1 MVTFVASEQ
10 ASHMSGIA
18 VTVDAAATTNEDN
31 LEPAR
36 ARGTGGI
43 MTMKVGVVRLGA
55 MGGNGATSD
64 RERLCLY
71 SVRHEAEQV
80 KSIAGAVGASSPA
93 EVASNSDIILAF
105 LPYSRQVEQV
115 ALGENGLVEGAHQGA
130 VFVNMSTSSPS
141 TTQKIAKV
149 LAEKQIDVLGSP
161 MNGGPH
167 LALAGTLA
175 LVVGGKTDVLERC
188 RPVLSS
194 LGEIRH
200 VGDVGAGETVKI
212 INNLLLAICTT
223 ANAEALVLGVK
234 AGIDPDKL
242 VDAIVNGVG
251 SNHSMRKQYQQHVL
265 KGDFS
270 ENDLF
275 SVDFMRKDLALAF
288 ELGDELKVPL
298 MFGGMADQMYQAVR
312 AKGRAAN
319 YHPVVVTLLEEL
331 AGVEVRSKT

>member
-1 MVTFVASEQ
+1 MN
-10 ASHMSGIA
+10 M
-18 VTVDAAATTNEDN
+18 
-31 LEPAR
+31 R
-36 ARGTGGI
+36 
-43 MTMKVGVVRLGA
+43 VGVIGLGA
-55 MGGNGATSD
+55 MGGSAVK
-64 RERLCLY
+64 RLLERGFDLVVY
-71 SVRHEAEQV
+71 DVRPEQV
-80 KSIAGAVGASSPA
+80 RAFSQCTPASSPA
-93 EVASNSDIILAF
+93 NVASDSDVVLAF
-105 LPYSRQVEQV
+105 LPYSHHVETV
-115 ALGENGLVEGAHQGA
+115 ALGKSGVIEGARPGS

-141 TTQKIAKV
+141 TTKKIAAALGERGV
-149 LAEKQIDVLGSP
+149 DVLGSP

-167 LALAGTLA
+167 LALVGQLA
-175 LVVGGKTDVLERC
+175 LVVGGKAEVLEKC

-251 SNHSMRKQYQQHVL
+251 SNHAMRKQYQQHVL
-265 KGDFS
+265 KGDFA

-275 SVDFMRKDLALAF
+275 SVDYMRKDLALAL

-298 MFGGMADQMYQAVR
+298 LFGGMADQMYQAVR
-312 AKGRAAN
+312 AKGRAAQ
-319 YHPVVVTLLEEL
+319 YHPVVVTVLEEL
-331 AGVEVRSKT
+331 VGVQVRSQG